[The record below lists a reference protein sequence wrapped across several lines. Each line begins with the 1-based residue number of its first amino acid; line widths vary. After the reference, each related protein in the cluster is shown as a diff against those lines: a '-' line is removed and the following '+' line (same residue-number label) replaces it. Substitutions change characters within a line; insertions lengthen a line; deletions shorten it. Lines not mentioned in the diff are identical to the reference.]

1 MNDKISEEKARGKKS
16 DLAEVVKL
24 EVARSAVAVE
34 RDALRRPPRRRQRR
48 RVELQRLPVPA
59 APVELVRP
67 LHRLGRARH
76 RRGDESG
83 RNLRDSRAGI
93 ITRKGSVGDLNMGG

>member
-1 MNDKISEEKARGKKS
+1 
-16 DLAEVVKL
+16 VKL
-24 EVARSAVAVE
+24 EVARGAVAVE

-59 APVELVRP
+59 GPVELVRP

-76 RRGDESG
+76 RRRDGSG
-83 RNLRDSRAGI
+83 RDLRDSRAGI
-93 ITRKGSVGDLNMGG
+93 ITRKGSRRCGVGDLNVGG